1 MDESLQNQTHDTK
14 LQSKRMTKKLILLA
28 LFIGAIVAYKAF
40 GLETL
45 LSFETLKAQKEL
57 LLELVQSH
65 FWLSAFLLIGA
76 YALSVALM
84 IPIATL
90 FSLAAGFMFG
100 AIWGTLIAVL
110 GATLGAVASFYVARF
125 ILGQSLQRQYAK
137 ELARFNNEFETNGY
151 SYLFAL
157 RLLPIFPFFL
167 INLLCGLTRIDVKT
181 FFITTFIGIIPG
193 GFAYTYAGSQLS
205 TINAL
210 SDIFTKEMALAFVFL
225 GLLSLLPVA
234 YKKYQNRKGA

>member
-1 MDESLQNQTHDTK
+1 M
-14 LQSKRMTKKLILLA
+14 RKKLLLVMLILGL
-28 LFIGAIVAYKAF
+28 IVAYKFF
-40 GLETL
+40 GLESFF
-45 LSFETLKAQKEL
+45 SFENLKAQKEL
-57 LLELVQSH
+57 LLSLVQSH
-65 FWLSAFLLIGA
+65 FWLSAAVLMLG

-84 IPIATL
+84 IPIAT
-90 FSLAAGFMFG
+90 FFALAAGFMFG
-100 AIWGTLIAVL
+100 ALWGTLIAVF

-125 ILGQSLQRQYAK
+125 VLGESLQQKYTQ
-137 ELARFNNEFETNGY
+137 ELNRFNSEFEANGY

-205 TINAL
+205 SINAL

-225 GLLSLLPVA
+225 GLLSLIPVV
-234 YKKYQNRKGA
+234 YKKYQHRKGA

>member
-1 MDESLQNQTHDTK
+1 M
-14 LQSKRMTKKLILLA
+14 RKKLIFLA
-28 LFIGAIVAYKAF
+28 LLIGVIVAYKAF
-40 GLETL
+40 DLETL
-45 LSFETLKAQKEL
+45 FSFETLKAQKEL
-57 LLELVQSH
+57 LLELVQTH
-65 FWLSAFLLIGA
+65 FWLSAMLLMGA

-110 GATLGAVASFYVARF
+110 GATLGAMASFYVARF
-125 ILGQSLQRQYAK
+125 VLGESLQNSYAK
-137 ELARFNNEFETNGY
+137 ELERFNKEFETNGY

-167 INLLCGLTRIDVKT
+167 INLLCGLTRIDIKT

-205 TINAL
+205 AINAP
-210 SDIFTKEMALAFVFL
+210 SDIFTKEMALAFFFL

-234 YKKYQNRKGA
+234 YKKYQNRKVV

>member
-1 MDESLQNQTHDTK
+1 
-14 LQSKRMTKKLILLA
+14 MTKKLILLA
-28 LFIGAIVAYKAF
+28 LLMGAIVSYKAF

-45 LSFETLKAQKEL
+45 LSFENLKAQKEL
-57 LLELVQSH
+57 LLELVQTH
-65 FWLSAFLLIGA
+65 FWLSALLLMA
-76 YALSVALM
+76 SYAFSVAFM
-84 IPIATL
+84 IPVATL

-100 AIWGTLIAVL
+100 ALWGTLIAVL

-125 ILGQSLQRQYAK
+125 ILGESLQSKYAK
-137 ELARFNNEFETNGY
+137 ELERFNKEFETNGY

-205 TINAL
+205 AINEL

-234 YKKYQNRKGA
+234 YKKYQNRKAL

>member
-1 MDESLQNQTHDTK
+1 
-14 LQSKRMTKKLILLA
+14 MTKKLLLVM
-28 LFIGAIVAYKAF
+28 LIVGLMVAYKF
-40 GLETL
+40 LGLESFF
-45 LSFETLKAQKEL
+45 SFENLKAQKEL
-57 LLELVQSH
+57 LLSLVQSH
-65 FWLSAFLLIGA
+65 FWLSAAVLMLG

-84 IPIATL
+84 IPIAT
-90 FSLAAGFMFG
+90 FFALASGFMFG
-100 AIWGTLIAVL
+100 ALWGTLIAVL

-125 ILGQSLQRQYAK
+125 VLGERLQQKYAK
-137 ELARFNNEFETNGY
+137 ELSRFNSEFEANGY

-205 TINAL
+205 SINAL
-210 SDIFTKEMALAFVFL
+210 SDVFTKEMALAFVFL
-225 GLLSLLPVA
+225 GVLSLIPVV
-234 YKKYQNRKGA
+234 YKKYQNRKAI

>member
-1 MDESLQNQTHDTK
+1 MI
-14 LQSKRMTKKLILLA
+14 KKLILLA
-28 LFIGAIVAYKAF
+28 LLVGAIVAYKAF

-45 LSFETLKAQKEL
+45 FSFETLKAQKEL
-57 LLELVQSH
+57 LLELVQTH
-65 FWLSAFLLIGA
+65 FWLSAMVLMA
-76 YALSVALM
+76 SYALSVALM
-84 IPIATL
+84 VPIATL

-100 AIWGTLIAVL
+100 ALWGTLIAVL

-125 ILGQSLQRQYAK
+125 ILGESLQSKYAK
-137 ELARFNNEFETNGY
+137 ELERFNHEFETNGY

-193 GFAYTYAGSQLS
+193 GFAYTYAGSRLS
-205 TINAL
+205 AINAL

-234 YKKYQNRKGA
+234 YKKYQNRKAL

>member
-1 MDESLQNQTHDTK
+1 MS
-14 LQSKRMTKKLILLA
+14 KKLLLLA
-28 LFIGAIVAYKAF
+28 LLIGIIVAYKLL
-40 GLETL
+40 GLERFF
-45 LSFETLKAQKEL
+45 SFEALKMQKEL
-57 LLELVQSH
+57 LLSLVQGH
-65 FWLSAFLLIGA
+65 FWLSATVLMLG

-84 IPIATL
+84 IPIAT
-90 FSLAAGFMFG
+90 FFALASGFMFG
-100 AIWGTLIAVL
+100 ALWGTLIAVL

-125 ILGQSLQRQYAK
+125 MVGDSLQQRYAH
-137 ELARFNNEFETNGY
+137 ELERFNAEFETNGY

-157 RLLPIFPFFL
+157 RLLPIFPFFM

-210 SDIFTKEMALAFVFL
+210 SDIFTKEMALALVLL
-225 GLLSLLPVA
+225 GLLSLIPVA
-234 YKKYQNRKGA
+234 YKKYQAKKGI

>member
-1 MDESLQNQTHDTK
+1 MS
-14 LQSKRMTKKLILLA
+14 KKLLLVMLILGL
-28 LFIGAIVAYKAF
+28 IVVYKFF
-40 GLETL
+40 GLESFF
-45 LSFETLKAQKEL
+45 SFENLKAQKEL
-57 LLELVQSH
+57 LLSLVQSH
-65 FWLSAFLLIGA
+65 FWLSAAVLMLG

-84 IPIATL
+84 IPIAT
-90 FSLAAGFMFG
+90 FFALAAGFMFG
-100 AIWGTLIAVL
+100 ALWGTLIAVL

-125 ILGQSLQRQYAK
+125 VLGESLQQKYTQ
-137 ELARFNNEFETNGY
+137 ELNRFNSEFEANGY

-205 TINAL
+205 SINAL

-225 GLLSLLPVA
+225 GLLSLIPVV
-234 YKKYQNRKGA
+234 YKKYQHRKGA

>member
-1 MDESLQNQTHDTK
+1 
-14 LQSKRMTKKLILLA
+14 MTKKLILLA
-28 LFIGAIVAYKAF
+28 LLIGIIVAYKAF

-57 LLELVQSH
+57 LLELVQAH
-65 FWLSAFLLIGA
+65 FWLSALLLMA
-76 YALSVALM
+76 SYALCVALM

-100 AIWGTLIAVL
+100 AFWGTLIAVF

-125 ILGQSLQRQYAK
+125 ILGESLQNRYAK
-137 ELARFNNEFETNGY
+137 ELERFNQEFETNGY

-205 TINAL
+205 AINAL

-234 YKKYQNRKGA
+234 YKKYQNRKVL

>member
-1 MDESLQNQTHDTK
+1 MI
-14 LQSKRMTKKLILLA
+14 KKLSLLA
-28 LFIGAIVAYKAF
+28 LIIGAIVAYKVF
-40 GLETL
+40 GLESV

-57 LLELVQSH
+57 LLSLVQEH
-65 FWLSAFLLIGA
+65 FWLSAILLMVS
-76 YALSVALM
+76 YAICVALM

-100 AIWGTLIAVL
+100 AFWGLLIAVL

-125 ILGQSLQRQYAK
+125 ILGESLQSKYAK
-137 ELARFNNEFETNGY
+137 ELERFNRELETNGY

-205 TINAL
+205 AINTM
-210 SDIFTKEMALAFVFL
+210 SDIFTKEMGLALMFL
-225 GLLSLLPVA
+225 GLLSLIPVA
-234 YKKYQNRKGA
+234 YKKYQNRKAV

>member
-1 MDESLQNQTHDTK
+1 MI
-14 LQSKRMTKKLILLA
+14 KKFSLLA
-28 LFIGAIVAYKAF
+28 LIIGAIVAYKIF
-40 GLETL
+40 GLESV

-57 LLELVQSH
+57 LLSLVQEH
-65 FWLSAFLLIGA
+65 FWLSAVLLMVS
-76 YALSVALM
+76 YAISVALM

-100 AIWGTLIAVL
+100 AFWGLLIAVL
-110 GATLGAVASFYVARF
+110 GATLGAIASFYVARF
-125 ILGQSLQRQYAK
+125 ILGEGLQSKYAK
-137 ELARFNNEFETNGY
+137 ELERFNRELETNGY

-167 INLLCGLTRIDVKT
+167 INLLCGLTRIDIKT

-210 SDIFTKEMALAFVFL
+210 SDIFTKEMGLALLFL
-225 GLLSLLPVA
+225 GFLSLIPVI
-234 YKKYQNRKGA
+234 YKKYQNRKVS

>member
-1 MDESLQNQTHDTK
+1 M
-14 LQSKRMTKKLILLA
+14 LILGL
-28 LFIGAIVAYKAF
+28 IVAYKFF
-40 GLETL
+40 GLESFF
-45 LSFETLKAQKEL
+45 SFENLKAQKEL
-57 LLELVQSH
+57 LLSLVQSH
-65 FWLSAFLLIGA
+65 FWLSAAVLMLG

-84 IPIATL
+84 IPIAT
-90 FSLAAGFMFG
+90 FFALAAGFMFG
-100 AIWGTLIAVL
+100 ALWGTLIAVL

-125 ILGQSLQRQYAK
+125 VLGESLQQKYTQ
-137 ELARFNNEFETNGY
+137 ELNRFNSEFEANGY

-205 TINAL
+205 SINAL

-225 GLLSLLPVA
+225 GLLSLIPVV
-234 YKKYQNRKGA
+234 YKKYQHRKGA

>member
-1 MDESLQNQTHDTK
+1 
-14 LQSKRMTKKLILLA
+14 MTKKLILLA
-28 LFIGAIVAYKAF
+28 LLIGAIVAYKAF

-57 LLELVQSH
+57 LLELVQTH
-65 FWLSAFLLIGA
+65 FWLSALLLMA
-76 YALSVALM
+76 SYAFSVAFM

-100 AIWGTLIAVL
+100 AFWGTLIAVL
-110 GATLGAVASFYVARF
+110 GATLGAVTSFYVARF
-125 ILGQSLQRQYAK
+125 ILGESLQSKYAK
-137 ELARFNNEFETNGY
+137 ELERFNKEFETNGY

-205 TINAL
+205 AINAL

-234 YKKYQNRKGA
+234 YKKYQNRKAL

>member
-1 MDESLQNQTHDTK
+1 
-14 LQSKRMTKKLILLA
+14 MTKKLILLA
-28 LFIGAIVAYKAF
+28 LLMGAIVSYKAF

-45 LSFETLKAQKEL
+45 LSFENLKAQKEL
-57 LLELVQSH
+57 LLELVQAH
-65 FWLSAFLLIGA
+65 FWLSALLLMA
-76 YALSVALM
+76 SYAFSVAFM

-100 AIWGTLIAVL
+100 AFWGTLIAVF

-125 ILGQSLQRQYAK
+125 ILGASLQSKYAK
-137 ELARFNNEFETNGY
+137 ELERFNQEFETNGY

-205 TINAL
+205 AINAL

-234 YKKYQNRKGA
+234 YKKYQNRKAL

>member
-1 MDESLQNQTHDTK
+1 MI
-14 LQSKRMTKKLILLA
+14 KKIIIIAFLV
-28 LFIGAIVAYKAF
+28 GAIIAYNML
-40 GLETL
+40 GLDTIF
-45 LSFETLKAQKEL
+45 SFEMLKAKKEL
-57 LLELVQSH
+57 LLELVQNH
-65 FWLSAFLLIGA
+65 FVLSAFLLTSA

-100 AIWGTLIAVL
+100 AFWGLLFAVL
-110 GATLGAVASFYVARF
+110 GATCGAVVSFYVARF
-125 ILGQSLQRQYAK
+125 VLGESLQKKYTK
-137 ELARFNNEFETNGY
+137 ELERFNREFETNGY

-167 INLLCGLTRIDVKT
+167 INLLCGLTRIDIKT

-205 TINAL
+205 TINSL
-210 SDIFTKEMALAFVFL
+210 SDIFTKEMGLALLFL
-225 GLLSLLPVA
+225 GLISLIPIL
-234 YKKYQNRKGA
+234 YKKWNQKKLEKKNA

>member
-1 MDESLQNQTHDTK
+1 MI
-14 LQSKRMTKKLILLA
+14 KKIIIIAFLV
-28 LFIGAIVAYKAF
+28 GAIIAYNML
-40 GLETL
+40 GLDTIF
-45 LSFETLKAQKEL
+45 SFEMLKAKKEL
-57 LLELVQSH
+57 LLELVQNH
-65 FWLSAFLLIGA
+65 FVLSAFLLTGA

-100 AIWGTLIAVL
+100 AFWGLLFAVL
-110 GATLGAVASFYVARF
+110 GATCGAVVSFYVARF
-125 ILGQSLQRQYAK
+125 VLGESLQKKYTK
-137 ELARFNNEFETNGY
+137 ELERFNREFETNGY

-167 INLLCGLTRIDVKT
+167 INLLCGLTRIDIKT

-205 TINAL
+205 TINSL
-210 SDIFTKEMALAFVFL
+210 SDIFTKEMGLALLFL
-225 GLLSLLPVA
+225 GLISLIPIL
-234 YKKYQNRKGA
+234 YKKWNQKKLEKKNA

>member
-1 MDESLQNQTHDTK
+1 
-14 LQSKRMTKKLILLA
+14 MTKKLILLA
-28 LFIGAIVAYKAF
+28 LLVGAIVAYKVF

-57 LLELVQSH
+57 LLELVQTH
-65 FWLSAFLLIGA
+65 FWLSALLLMA
-76 YALSVALM
+76 SYALSVALM

-100 AIWGTLIAVL
+100 ALWGTLIAVL

-125 ILGQSLQRQYAK
+125 ILGESLQSKYAK
-137 ELARFNNEFETNGY
+137 ELERFNKEFETNGY

-205 TINAL
+205 AINAL
-210 SDIFTKEMALAFVFL
+210 SDIFTKEMGLAFAFL

-234 YKKYQNRKGA
+234 YKKYQNRKAL

>member
-1 MDESLQNQTHDTK
+1 M
-14 LQSKRMTKKLILLA
+14 RKKLLLVMLILGL
-28 LFIGAIVAYKAF
+28 IVAYKFF
-40 GLETL
+40 GLESFF
-45 LSFETLKAQKEL
+45 SFENLKAQKEL
-57 LLELVQSH
+57 LLSLVQSH
-65 FWLSAFLLIGA
+65 FWLSAAVLMLG

-84 IPIATL
+84 IPIAT
-90 FSLAAGFMFG
+90 FFALAAGFMFG
-100 AIWGTLIAVL
+100 ALWGTLIAVL
-110 GATLGAVASFYVARF
+110 GATLGAGASFY
-125 ILGQSLQRQYAK
+125 
-137 ELARFNNEFETNGY
+137 LARFVLGESLQQKYTQELNRFNSEFEANGY

-205 TINAL
+205 SINAL

-225 GLLSLLPVA
+225 GLLSLIPVV
-234 YKKYQNRKGA
+234 YKKYQHRKGA

>member
-1 MDESLQNQTHDTK
+1 
-14 LQSKRMTKKLILLA
+14 MTKKLIIIA
-28 LFIGAIVAYKAF
+28 FFIGFIVLFKVLDFDTYI
-40 GLETL
+40 
-45 LSFETLKAQKEL
+45 SFEMLKAKKEL
-57 LLELVQSH
+57 LSSFVEANFL
-65 FWLSAFLLIGA
+65 LSALVLMVA

-84 IPIATL
+84 FPIATV

-100 AIWGTLIAVL
+100 ALWGTFIAIL

-125 ILGQSLQRQYAK
+125 VLGGSLQQRYAK
-137 ELARFNNEFETNGY
+137 ELERFNCELEANGY

-193 GFAYTYAGSQLS
+193 GFAYTYAGSMLS
-205 TINAL
+205 NINAI
-210 SDIFTKEMALAFVFL
+210 SDIFTKEMGLALLFL
-225 GLLSLLPVA
+225 GGLSLLPVV
-234 YKKYQNRKGA
+234 YKKYKIMRQK

>member
-1 MDESLQNQTHDTK
+1 M
-14 LQSKRMTKKLILLA
+14 RKKLILL
-28 LFIGAIVAYKAF
+28 LLLVGAIVSYKAF
-40 GLETL
+40 DLETL

-57 LLELVQSH
+57 LLELVQAH
-65 FWLSAFLLIGA
+65 FWLSALLLMA
-76 YALSVALM
+76 SYAFSVAFM

-100 AIWGTLIAVL
+100 ALWGTLIAVL

-125 ILGQSLQRQYAK
+125 ILGESLQSKYAK
-137 ELARFNNEFETNGY
+137 ELERFNKEFETNGY

-181 FFITTFIGIIPG
+181 FFITTFVGIIPG

-205 TINAL
+205 AINAL
-210 SDIFTKEMALAFVFL
+210 SDIFTKEMALAFLFL

-234 YKKYQNRKGA
+234 YKKYQNRKVL

>member
-1 MDESLQNQTHDTK
+1 MDESLQNQTDDKK
-14 LQSKRMTKKLILLA
+14 LQSEHMSKKLLLVMLILGL
-28 LFIGAIVAYKAF
+28 IVAYKFF
-40 GLETL
+40 GLESFF
-45 LSFETLKAQKEL
+45 SFENLKAQKEL
-57 LLELVQSH
+57 LLSLVQSH
-65 FWLSAFLLIGA
+65 FWLSAAVLMLG

-84 IPIATL
+84 IPIAT
-90 FSLAAGFMFG
+90 FFALAAGFMFG
-100 AIWGTLIAVL
+100 ALWGTLIAVL

-125 ILGQSLQRQYAK
+125 VLGESLQQKYTQ
-137 ELARFNNEFETNGY
+137 ELNRFNSEFEANGY

-205 TINAL
+205 SINAL

-225 GLLSLLPVA
+225 GLLSLIPVV
-234 YKKYQNRKGA
+234 YKKYQHRKGA

>member
-1 MDESLQNQTHDTK
+1 
-14 LQSKRMTKKLILLA
+14 MTKKLILLA
-28 LFIGAIVAYKAF
+28 LLVGAIVAYKAF
-40 GLETL
+40 GLETIF
-45 LSFETLKAQKEL
+45 SFETLKAQKEL
-57 LLELVQSH
+57 LLELVQTH
-65 FWLSAFLLIGA
+65 FWLSALLLMA
-76 YALSVALM
+76 SYAFSVAFM

-100 AIWGTLIAVL
+100 ALWGTLIAVF

-125 ILGQSLQRQYAK
+125 ILGESLQSKYAK
-137 ELARFNNEFETNGY
+137 ELERFNKEFETNGY

-193 GFAYTYAGSQLS
+193 GFAYTYAGSRLS
-205 TINAL
+205 AINAL

-234 YKKYQNRKGA
+234 YKKYQNRKAL

>member
-1 MDESLQNQTHDTK
+1 M
-14 LQSKRMTKKLILLA
+14 RKKLLLVMLILGL
-28 LFIGAIVAYKAF
+28 IVAYKFF
-40 GLETL
+40 GLESFF
-45 LSFETLKAQKEL
+45 SFENLKAQKEL
-57 LLELVQSH
+57 LLSLVQSH
-65 FWLSAFLLIGA
+65 FWLSAAVLMLG

-84 IPIATL
+84 IPIAT
-90 FSLAAGFMFG
+90 FFALAAGFMFG
-100 AIWGTLIAVL
+100 ALWGTLIAVL

-125 ILGQSLQRQYAK
+125 VLGESLQQKYTQ
-137 ELARFNNEFETNGY
+137 ELNRFNSEFEANGY

-205 TINAL
+205 SINAL

-225 GLLSLLPVA
+225 GLLSLIPVV
-234 YKKYQNRKGA
+234 YKKYQHRKGA